1 MTEKQANRMISGCA
15 FAAECAVDIIEEAL
29 EPYLTNP
36 SFKNED
42 LVTIGDAWED
52 YRSGDGVDLNSVEE
66 VHCREEVY
74 ETYLTAALDL
84 EVITEDGFR
93 EGMAAFNSLYD
104 YPLVAESYDEFKD
117 DLDKTLRT
125 IFVVTGESH
134 GD

>member
-15 FAAECAVDIIEEAL
+15 FAAECAVDIIEAAL
-29 EPYLTNP
+29 GEYLTNP
-36 SFKNED
+36 VRDEE
-42 LVTIGDAWED
+42 LVTIGDAWKH
-52 YRSGDGVDLNSVEE
+52 YCGGASVDLDSVEE

-74 ETYLTAALDL
+74 ETYLTAALNL
-84 EVITEDGFR
+84 EVITKDGFC
-93 EGMAAFNSLYD
+93 EGMEAFNSLYD